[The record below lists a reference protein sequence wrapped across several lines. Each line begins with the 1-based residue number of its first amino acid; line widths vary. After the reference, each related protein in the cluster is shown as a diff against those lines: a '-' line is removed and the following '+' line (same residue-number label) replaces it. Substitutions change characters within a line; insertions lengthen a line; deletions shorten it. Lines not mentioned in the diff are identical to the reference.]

1 MRAQGSVE
9 ETSSA
14 RVSRRQYKAIL
25 TCDLVQEF
33 FLPDFAV
40 LERLAEYM
48 MDNSGNLNLPNNA
61 GSVLHVN
68 RVATNHVTVG
78 RCISHLRDAFAHRWR
93 KPATRGFAN
102 GVQVTRVGSRSRGNL
117 AASLLSR
124 AAHMMTYAPPFP
136 SPTSPTAGPRHLDEL
151 RPKGRARQAPA

>member
-40 LERLAEYM
+40 LERLTEYM
-48 MDNSGNLNLPNNA
+48 MDNSGKLNSPNNA
-61 GSVLHVN
+61 GSVLHAN

-93 KPATRGFAN
+93 KPATRGLQTACKSPALTHEAAATSQPRCFP
-102 GVQVTRVGSRSRGNL
+102 GVRT
-117 AASLLSR
+117 
-124 AAHMMTYAPPFP
+124 
-136 SPTSPTAGPRHLDEL
+136 
-151 RPKGRARQAPA
+151 